1 MADNYKTDLANYKE
15 DLVLSDRGF
24 LFKKVQNGLL
34 EEDKLKRMEKNNVSF
49 VGKEIYRQQDVR

>member
-1 MADNYKTDLANYKE
+1 MADNYTTHLAHYNE
-15 DLVLSDRGF
+15 NSFLSDRGF

-49 VGKEIYRQQDVR
+49 VGKEI

>member
-15 DLVLSDRGF
+15 NLVLSDRGF
-24 LFKKVQNGLL
+24 LFKKMQNGLL

-49 VGKEIYRQQDVR
+49 VGKEI

>member
-1 MADNYKTDLANYKE
+1 MGWLIIIKQKTDLANYKE
-15 DLVLSDRGF
+15 DLALSDRWF

-49 VGKEIYRQQDVR
+49 VGKEI